1 MSEIIPI
8 YIPTYISNQSY
19 APTKVLPRLLF
30 YNGQVD
36 CEKFYVHDENNSSRG
51 VNQFPY
57 FDNYNVVNG
66 NFPTVNSKSLLF
78 YNEESVY
85 GQTPTNTLYSDYWE
99 KYVQLLYNPR
109 TKLLNA
115 SAIIPLA
122 NYFKISQNDIIE
134 FRGNYY
140 HLRAIN
146 DYNLSNGEC
155 SIQLLGPILP
165 DALPFII
172 PAPTTST
179 TTTSTTTTT
188 INPNLYPMCL
198 GYDTTDCSIACYLYC
213 ECNPPCPQFQFNSF
227 DVSDLVFTINA
238 QPPYVD
244 DFPTYTFT
252 LPTNNNRYYS
262 CSIDWGDGT
271 TSIISGSNS
280 ANLNH
285 TYATGSYTA
294 SISGLYQSFDC
305 TGANNGG
312 LTARAV
318 INGVHQFG
326 NTGATKVNF
335 GRTEQVIN
343 MDLVNGQPGQFTW
356 TDAGSLFSG
365 QAGGGIAPGNIIKE
379 NLLYYCTNVT
389 TFVTAFW
396 LTRRLSSIP
405 ENMFNRCY
413 AASSW
418 GSTFFAANYTFD
430 ETQAPITLPSGSGFI
445 TSGSYNGFFA
455 MNNMFFN
462 CRNMGYFYSS
472 SFDNV
477 ITQKNIKQ
485 AGYMLGDSFMEF
497 STGTN
502 PVTGHAPIIW
512 TYPPGG
518 GEPYLPQ
525 AFRNCNNLSNYADIP
540 ASLK

>member
-1 MSEIIPI
+1 MAVIPI
-8 YIPTYISNQSY
+8 YIPTYINSADY
-19 APTKVLPRLLF
+19 TPAKVQPRLLF
-30 YNGQVD
+30 YNGQRD
-36 CEKFYVHDENNSSRG
+36 CEKFYIKDSNNSSRE
-51 VNQFPY
+51 VKQFPY
-57 FDNYNVVNG
+57 FDNYNVVEG
-66 NFPTVNSKSLLF
+66 SFPTTGSKSLLF

-85 GQTPTNTLYSDYWE
+85 GETPYDSVYTDYWSS
-99 KYVQLLYNPR
+99 YLSLIYNPK

-122 NYFKISQNDIIE
+122 DYFHINQNDIVE

-140 HLRAIN
+140 HLRGIN
-146 DYNLSNGEC
+146 DYNLKNGEC
-155 SIQLLGPILP
+155 SIQLLGPILS
-165 DALPFII
+165 DALHLPVKLF
-172 PAPTTST
+172 PK
-179 TTTSTTTTT
+179 
-188 INPNLYPMCL
+188 CL
-198 GYDTTDCSIACYLYC
+198 GYDPTDCVMACYSAC

-262 CSIDWGDGT
+262 CSVDWGDGT

-305 TGANNGG
+305 TSANNGG
-312 LTARAV
+312 PTARAV

-396 LTRRLSSIP
+396 LTRKLSSLP

-445 TSGSYNGFFA
+445 TSGSYSGFFS

-485 AGYMLGDSFMEF
+485 AGYMLADSFMEF

-540 ASLK
+540 AAYK

>member
-19 APTKVLPRLLF
+19 AATKVLPRLLF

-198 GYDTTDCSIACYLYC
+198 GYDPTDCSIACYSYC
-213 ECNPPCPQFQFNSF
+213 ECNPPCPTFQFSSTS
-227 DVSDLVFTINA
+227 VSDLIFTINA
-238 QPPYVD
+238 VPPYVD
-244 DFPTYTFT
+244 NFPTYTFT

-262 CSIDWGDGT
+262 CSVDWGDGT

-280 ANLNH
+280 ANINH

-305 TGANNGG
+305 NTANNGG
-312 LTARAV
+312 PSARAV
-318 INGVHQFG
+318 INGVQQFG

-335 GRTEQVIN
+335 GRTVQKIN
-343 MDLVNGQPGQFTW
+343 MDMVYGQPGQFTW

-365 QAGGGIAPGNIIKE
+365 VAGGGKAPNNTIKE
-379 NLLYYCTNVT
+379 DLLYYCTNVRS
-389 TFVTAFW
+389 FI
-396 LTRRLSSIP
+396 SIFQANSKIDSLP

-413 AASSW
+413 E
-418 GSTFFAANYTFD
+418 GSLFGSAFSAANRDGLISGSFTTF
-430 ETQAPITLPSGSGFI
+430 PSGSGFF
-445 TSGSYNGFFA
+445 TSGSYTGFY
-455 MNNMFFN
+455 
-462 CRNMGYFYSS
+462 NMGAIFYQYRNPGYLYSS
-472 SFDNV
+472 SFDNI
-477 ITQKNIKQ
+477 ITAKNSKYN
-485 AGYMLGDSFMEF
+485 GYMYANRLFAAT
-497 STGTN
+497 STS
-502 PVTGHAPIIW
+502 PITGQAPAIW
-512 TYPPGG
+512 VIPPGG
-518 GEPYLPQ
+518 IEPSGVD
-525 AFRNCNNLSNYADIP
+525 AFLNCTNLSNYADIP
-540 ASLK
+540 AGFK